1 MVIDKFLKKLPIDK
15 PSLSR
20 AINNHDGR
28 MRIDFAMKE
37 KHFLV
42 TSSKAFTSSAV
53 FMTLVLLLVL
63 INIIILE
70 QF

>member
-1 MVIDKFLKKLPIDK
+1 MVIDKFFKKLPIDK

-20 AINNHDGR
+20 AANNHDGR

-42 TSSKAFTSSAV
+42 
-53 FMTLVLLLVL
+53 
-63 INIIILE
+63 NIKQGFHELGCFRDTPIITRIH
-70 QF
+70 

>member
-1 MVIDKFLKKLPIDK
+1 MSCVTLRVVDRAKKC
-15 PSLSR
+15 R
-20 AINNHDGR
+20 AANNHDGR

-42 TSSKAFTSSAV
+42 NIKQGFHELGC
-53 FMTLVLLLVL
+53 FHDTLLLLVL